1 MDAKVQLIH
10 EKTGSMFAEL
20 KMICTFAPL

>member
-1 MDAKVQLIH
+1 MDAKVQLFR
-10 EKTGSMFAEL
+10 EKIRSMFAEL

>member
-1 MDAKVQLIH
+1 MGTKVQLFR
-10 EKTGSMFAEL
+10 EKTGKMFADL